1 MTTTPRAPSESGF
14 GLVEAT
20 VATFVTAI
28 GVLSV
33 ATLFMTGA
41 RMQHNATSGSQ
52 AVGLVAAELE
62 RIRTLAN
69 SNVERSDGGSLTQNE
84 ANHNVL
90 RGTTR
95 IRWRIVNKPL
105 LCAPIGGVPGA
116 AAECA
121 KDIQIVAI
129 SNNEQAV
136 TPVVTSVL
144 FR

>member
-33 ATLFMTGA
+33 ATLLMTGA

-52 AVGLVAAELE
+52 AVGLVGAELE
-62 RIRTLAN
+62 RIRTLPPSAA
-69 SNVERSDGGSLTQNE
+69 ERTDNGSLT
-84 ANHNVL
+84 ADVPNHFVV

-95 IRWRIVNKPL
+95 IRWQIANKAT

-116 AAECA
+116 PNECA
-121 KDIQIVAI
+121 KDIQIRAV
-129 SNNEQAV
+129 SDNEQAV
-136 TPVVTSVL
+136 SPTLTGVL

>member
-14 GLVEAT
+14 GLVEAM

-69 SNVERSDGGSLTQNE
+69 SAAERADGGSLTQNVT
-84 ANHNVL
+84 NHNAL

-105 LCAPIGGVPGA
+105 LCAPVGGVPGGTP
-116 AAECA
+116 ECA
-121 KDIQIVAI
+121 KDIEIVAI